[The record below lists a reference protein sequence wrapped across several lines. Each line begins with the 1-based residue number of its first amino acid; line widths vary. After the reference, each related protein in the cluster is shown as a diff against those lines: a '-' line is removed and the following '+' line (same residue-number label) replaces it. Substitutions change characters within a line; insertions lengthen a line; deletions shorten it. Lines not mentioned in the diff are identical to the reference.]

1 VGLMSESFRI
11 LVTLVQIF
19 NNILPEKT
27 ILHQGA
33 HKAFSIWFLREH
45 FSPAKLLIG
54 LEEIK
59 KSASLTHEEYEHIKI
74 FTTSV
79 IIFLMDKRVSL
90 KSFEQH
96 NCPKL
101 KALTL
106 LSRKTINPLK
116 IYASFKLLD
125 RRCSP

>member
-1 VGLMSESFRI
+1 MELMSESFRI
-11 LVTLVQIF
+11 LVNLVQIF
-19 NNILPEKT
+19 NNIVPEKT

-59 KSASLTHEEYEHIKI
+59 KSSTLTYEEYEHIKI

-79 IIFLMDKRVSL
+79 IIFLMNKRISL
-90 KSFEQH
+90 RNFGHH
-96 NCPKL
+96 NCPEL
-101 KALTL
+101 KTIIL
-106 LSRKTINPLK
+106 LSRKTIIPLK
-116 IYASFKLLD
+116 VYASFNF
-125 RRCSP
+125 